1 MRLFGAGKCHL
12 PIGRSTSRL
21 SRGCPGP
28 AEKSQRGG
36 VPQRQDPF
44 RESHATPLRSR
55 RDRAMSGGGG
65 GGDAA
70 ADEAGAAQAE
80 EHLRYVE

>member
-1 MRLFGAGKCHL
+1 MRFFGAGKCHL
-12 PIGRSTSRL
+12 PIGCLL
-21 SRGCPGP
+21 SKAGCACPGL

-55 RDRAMSGGGG
+55 RRSVSGQPYGD
-65 GGDAA
+65 GDAMRAITA
-70 ADEAGAAQAE
+70 ATMRSQRGA
-80 EHLRYVE
+80 